1 MESLVKTILGKRN
14 TNMVMYLNGAYDAMT
29 EILYTSGAS
38 SMLLEA
44 VVPYSKAASKERYKD
59 FIIPENI
66 APVSQDVADGLARS
80 ACHRAIELNLKRI
93 HSMMTAL
100 PLNSTRDKELKLHA
114 AAYRFVGVGVSADYN
129 TRHCYFSICIFDG
142 NKFTLHSFKKKNG
155 DVSARKALDEYYSM
169 LLLGTLSKILTKKS
183 MSLNVKYIMAQETA
197 TDIPSLTVIKQ
208 AYLQRQSYIQATL
221 ESSFRSQK

>member
-1 MESLVKTILGKRN
+1 MESLVKTVLGKRN
-14 TNMVMYLNGAYDAMT
+14 TNMVMYLNGAYNAMT

-44 VVPYSKAASKERYKD
+44 VVPYAKSASKERYRD
-59 FIIPENI
+59 FIIQENI
-66 APVSQDVADGLARS
+66 AAVSQDVADGLARS

-100 PLNSTRDKELKLHA
+100 PLNSAREKEVKLHA

-129 TRHCYFSICIFDG
+129 TKHCYFSICIFDG
-142 NKFTLHSFKKKNG
+142 SKFTLHSFEKKG
-155 DVSARKALDEYYSM
+155 SDISVRKALDEYYSM
-169 LLLGTLSKILTKKS
+169 LLLETLSKILTKKS
-183 MSLNVKYIMAQETA
+183 VPQNVKYIMVQETA
-197 TDIPSLTVIKQ
+197 TDIPSLSVIKQ
-208 AYLQRQSYIQATL
+208 AYLQRQQYIQATF